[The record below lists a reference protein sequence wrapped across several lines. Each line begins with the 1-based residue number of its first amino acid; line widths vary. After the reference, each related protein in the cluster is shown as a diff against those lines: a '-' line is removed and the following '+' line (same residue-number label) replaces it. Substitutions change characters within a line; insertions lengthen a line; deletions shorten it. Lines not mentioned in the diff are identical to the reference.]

1 MDKVSEY
8 RKLQLTL
15 NIMPKGQGIL
25 HMLSKAS
32 GARMAHIN
40 GIIAEL
46 FEMTQMEVDLFLK
59 NVEGAVK
66 FEIPLLRNVTGRT
79 ALDICL
85 KIKQKEGNEL
95 FPEANKLCKTP
106 KVFLDEL
113 KSQENAKV
121 LKSAR
126 SNIMLAGMIMENVAD
141 FGMMHSSPL
150 VTDALIVAVR

>member
-1 MDKVSEY
+1 
-8 RKLQLTL
+8 
-15 NIMPKGQGIL
+15 
-25 HMLSKAS
+25 
-32 GARMAHIN
+32 MAHIN

-113 KSQENAKV
+113 KS
-121 LKSAR
+121 
-126 SNIMLAGMIMENVAD
+126 
-141 FGMMHSSPL
+141 
-150 VTDALIVAVR
+150 